1 MYNYHVWGFFASPT
15 NTDPW
20 IHQQLFV
27 GRLAGSNAPNSA
39 KKSGA
44 VTNTDL
50 SQSWYKTIRMTV
62 HKIAT
67 TKKCGDQPLFRAVA
81 HWVVSIRMT
90 HGQLCILYLCSDWM
104 LWWGEGGED
113 SHTAR
118 KIVMR
123 SNIPICHIWEL
134 LSDHLRCYI
143 NYLQNWY
150 FIGLL
155 EVWYK
160 VADID

>member
-1 MYNYHVWGFFASPT
+1 MNSSATICWKISREQCSQFSKKIWSCDQHGPVSILVQNYQNDCSQDCYYQKVWWSA
-15 NTDPW
+15 
-20 IHQQLFV
+20 LF
-27 GRLAGSNAPNSA
+27 
-39 KKSGA
+39 
-44 VTNTDL
+44 
-50 SQSWYKTIRMTV
+50 I
-62 HKIAT
+62 
-67 TKKCGDQPLFRAVA
+67 AVA

-123 SNIPICHIWEL
+123 SNIPICHIWEP

-150 FIGLL
+150 FTGLL

>member
-90 HGQLCILYLCSDWM
+90 HGQLCIFYLCSDWM

-113 SHTAR
+113 THSKKNCDEVKHPHLSHLGT
-118 KIVMR
+118 I
-123 SNIPICHIWEL
+123 IWSFKMLYKLFAEL
-134 LSDHLRCYI
+134 ILHWSPGSLI
-143 NYLQNWY
+143 
-150 FIGLL
+150 
-155 EVWYK
+155 
-160 VADID
+160 